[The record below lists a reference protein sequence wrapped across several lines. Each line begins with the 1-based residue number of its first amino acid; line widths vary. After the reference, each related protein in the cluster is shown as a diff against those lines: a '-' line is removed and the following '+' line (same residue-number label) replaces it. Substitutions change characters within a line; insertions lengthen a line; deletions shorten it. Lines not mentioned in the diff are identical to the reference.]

1 MLAASLLCWSFVD
14 MGWKDSPNHLGN
26 SFAGLSGPT
35 NQRPTVWW
43 VCPRK
48 DTSHSPNLE
57 HEWVGGSFWG
67 WYFSKSVL
75 NFWNAI
81 MYLLSKFRVHF
92 FGQTFNSC
100 DLVEWTE
107 GCLLRRRV
115 ARNSSLALP
124 RCVFEWWLFKT
135 PRCLTSSAVGWVER
149 GCIFIAIGYGV
160 FHTFG
165 RENHPRIEAVARWLT
180 WLIRRFKLIETSTE
194 SHRKMTP
201 STIFHSFIHEL
212 HDGALCFLS
221 LLFVTHGGRFFL
233 MIWWVAG
240 RTKVNVTRI
249 VQVFLYLYFTL
260 ESRTLQEKVYSV
272 NLQTKS

>member
-1 MLAASLLCWSFVD
+1 M
-14 MGWKDSPNHLGN
+14 
-26 SFAGLSGPT
+26 
-35 NQRPTVWW
+35 
-43 VCPRK
+43 
-48 DTSHSPNLE
+48 
-57 HEWVGGSFWG
+57 
-67 WYFSKSVL
+67 
-75 NFWNAI
+75 
-81 MYLLSKFRVHF
+81 
-92 FGQTFNSC
+92 
-100 DLVEWTE
+100 VEWTE

-135 PRCLTSSAVGWVER
+135 PRCLTSSAVGPGWKGDVFLLPFWPFFKNTMN
-149 GCIFIAIGYGV
+149 CIGYGV

-165 RENHPRIEAVARWLT
+165 RENHPRIEAVAQWLT